1 MKQVLFIDLR
11 NTARSQMAEAWFNQF
26 AGGWGEARSC
36 GTMPANCI
44 DPLTVQVM
52 AEAGVDMRHH
62 ACKSVNQQMLSQ
74 ADLVVIM
81 GPDVYPRAF
90 APSRIWGFVDPTGQ
104 TIDHYRAQRDAIRQ
118 SVQELVLEIQRVQF
132 EPTKAGR
139 EITSLLQQQMLM
151 ELLYS
156 R

>member
-11 NTARSQMAEAWFNQF
+11 NTVRSQIAEAWFNQF
-26 AGGWGEARSC
+26 ADGWGEARSC
-36 GTMPANCI
+36 GTMPAGQI
-44 DPLTVQVM
+44 DPVAVQVM
-52 AEAGVDMRHH
+52 AEAGVDIRHQ
-62 ACKSVNQQMLSQ
+62 APKSINQQMLSR

-90 APSRIWGFVDPTGQ
+90 APTHIWDFMDPTGQ
-104 TIDHYRAQRDAIRQ
+104 SISHYRVQRDAIRQ
-118 SVQELVLEIQRVQF
+118 SVQELLLEIQRDQF
-132 EPTKAGR
+132 EPNEADGK
-139 EITSLLQQQMLM
+139 ITSLLQQQMLM